1 MQNILKN
8 QTVSS
13 DSLSDETCFY
23 SLNDSF
29 QNLCAIQQTAL
40 SLSPKP
46 DFSAALKAEELKGK
60 LFGLYHDK
68 KEKEKITE
76 ALPKVLVEF
85 IEQSQQSDLKQ
96 NQMSDEI
103 DYIE

>member
-1 MQNILKN
+1 MQNYTKN
-8 QTVSS
+8 QISMS
-13 DSLSDETCFY
+13 DILSDKTCFY
-23 SLNDSF
+23 TLNDSF

-60 LFGLYHDK
+60 LFGLYGDK
-68 KEKEKITE
+68 KEKTAES
-76 ALPKVLVEF
+76 LPKVLVEF
-85 IEQSQQSDLKQ
+85 IEQCQQSEKQ
-96 NQMSDEI
+96 QDTCVDGV